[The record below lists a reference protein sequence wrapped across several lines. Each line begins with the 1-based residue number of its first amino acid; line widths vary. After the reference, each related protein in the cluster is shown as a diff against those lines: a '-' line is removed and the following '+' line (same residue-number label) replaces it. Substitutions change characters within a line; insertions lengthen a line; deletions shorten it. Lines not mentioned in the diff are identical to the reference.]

1 MTGVKSCAGALIQSR
16 FGISQVHWSEID
28 ASLKRV
34 NSPLF
39 NQRRE
44 QRSESLTNPKV
55 VSSPQHHCFKDNCHF
70 LRKSS

>member
-1 MTGVKSCAGALIQSR
+1 MTGVKSGAGSTYPIQIR
-16 FGISQVHWSEID
+16 DKPAVRGSEID

-44 QRSESLTNPKV
+44 HLSDLLIDP
-55 VSSPQHHCFKDNCHF
+55 
-70 LRKSS
+70 